1 MTIVRDQVSS
11 VKALFNQFASI
22 TSEEQKLLSRA
33 DFVKALERDCSQIK
47 SSPIFDILFSIADN
61 KNAGHLSLSQFVM
74 LYDLL
79 NKPLAEYEVAFRLF
93 DVQRRGK
100 ITREEF
106 IAAWNQYA
114 PAGQSAFDPA
124 KSEVIDLYFGVKGK
138 SAQKQVTFKEFC
150 QLIIELQEDRLLQE
164 FRRYDRDNSGYVEAD
179 HFATIIKTM
188 MRHKI
193 SAQVESHLPS
203 MGTLYVSG
211 GSRVSWAA
219 LAAFQSVM
227 RKMDQIERIVST
239 AADNQPDR
247 LVSRNEFM
255 EAAQKLFNHSMFTP
269 IELDIIFHFGNIQ
282 TNSIQSITL
291 GAVKG
296 MFDRGTREHDYQSP
310 AASIS
315 QQPSAQ
321 QQDQQQQQSRE
332 VKSESNWVTALRQA
346 YNFTLGSVAGAV
358 GATVVY
364 PIDLVKTRMQNQRS
378 AVVGEVLY
386 KNSLDCFK
394 KVIRN
399 EGFVGL
405 YSGLLP
411 QLVGV
416 APEKAIKLTMNDF
429 CRNQF
434 SDKKTGK
441 IEVWA
446 EVLSGGIAGAS
457 QVVFTNPLEI
467 VKIRLQV
474 QGETKSAVGS
484 RKNALSIVKEL
495 GLVGLY
501 KGAGACLLR
510 DIPFSAIYFTA
521 YSHLKKDVFQE
532 TSQRKLTM
540 GELLTAGAIAGIPAA
555 YLTTPADVIKTRLQ
569 VEAKKGH
576 QTYHGIRDA
585 FSKILREEGVRAF
598 FKGGP
603 ARIFRSSPQFGV
615 TLMSYELFQQ
625 WLPFPFDSQYQK
637 QHGAIVAEKT
647 DGLFKVANTIR
658 LLKDIDQDF
667 GRVQSISKSISSP

>member
-33 DFVKALERDCSQIK
+33 DFVKALERDCSYIK
-47 SSPIFDILFSIADN
+47 PSPIFDILFSIADN

-114 PAGQSAFDPA
+114 PAGQTSFDPA

-138 SAQKQVTFKEFC
+138 AAQKQVTFKEFC
-150 QLIIELQEDRLLQE
+150 QLITELQQDRLLQE
-164 FRRYDRDNSGYVEAD
+164 FRRYDKDNSGYVEAD
-179 HFATIIKTM
+179 HFATIVKTV

-219 LAAFQSVM
+219 LAAFQSVV

-239 AADNQPDR
+239 AADNQSDR

-282 TNSIQSITL
+282 TNSIQFITL

-667 GRVQSISKSISSP
+667 GRVQSISKSVSSP